1 MASWTQIRRAHYAW
15 HSLSSITSSSLASI
29 IFSSPRGT
37 CLALAYRALTDNMSG
52 KEGER
57 EEHSRII
64 HGLFPPLWSLQ
75 LKLLPHTLINHYCD
89 DGVALEEG
97 DFLAVCVPVHYV
109 NLEFAR
115 ELRKGGGHKV
125 SRSEGNGSHMQ
136 DKRDEKDVKRS
147 GEYILHPR
155 VGKRKR
161 GREEK

>member
-1 MASWTQIRRAHYAW
+1 VPDHWAKRPGGRKENQEESMASWTQIRRAHYAW

-115 ELRKGGGHKV
+115 ELQKGGG
-125 SRSEGNGSHMQ
+125 GG
-136 DKRDEKDVKRS
+136 
-147 GEYILHPR
+147 
-155 VGKRKR
+155 GKAGTRLAEVR
-161 GREEK
+161 GTDRICRTRET